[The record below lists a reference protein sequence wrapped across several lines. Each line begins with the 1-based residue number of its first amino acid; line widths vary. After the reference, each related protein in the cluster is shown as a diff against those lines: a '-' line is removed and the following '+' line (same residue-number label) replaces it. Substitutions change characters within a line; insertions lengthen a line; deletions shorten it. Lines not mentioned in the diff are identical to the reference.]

1 MVVDEASVIDRWR
14 SVKPAAI
21 LVVQGDGAT
30 VRVAVPSKGQRW
42 SRAYSVISKL
52 PWSELRALNKSGEVL
67 DVIVREPQGL
77 EELPPAAATASAAG
91 MLQLLSAY
99 TVNLTRTL
107 GEAMR
112 TAREQAGAE
121 LGAILDAHRD
131 LAREAFMARAD
142 AQQRQAE
149 AEAEIARLKEQLAA
163 ATAGGADGGTAAFR
177 EGLLMKALGMGEV
190 PGLQTDVSRVG
201 STTTSGRR

>member
-14 SVKPAAI
+14 SVRPAAI
-21 LVVQGDGAT
+21 LVVQGDGST

-42 SRAYSVISKL
+42 SRAYSVVSKL
-52 PWSELRALNKSGEVL
+52 PWSELRALNKNGEVL

-77 EELPPAAATASAAG
+77 EELPPAAATANTAG
-91 MLQLLSAY
+91 LLQVLSAY

-131 LAREAFMARAD
+131 LARDAFTLRAD
-142 AQQRQAE
+142 AQRRQAE
-149 AEAEIARLKEQLAA
+149 MEAEIARLKEQLAA
-163 ATAGGADGGTAAFR
+163 ATGGADGGTAEFR
-177 EGLLMKALGMGEV
+177 ERLLMKALGMGDAPV
-190 PGLQTDVSRVG
+190 VQNGASKTKQ
-201 STTTSGRR
+201 